1 MTTTM
6 TPFGLLVIA
15 MGISAFLPLTWC
27 GIVELYRIVKQY
39 LKVKKANNYG
49 RWYF

>member
-15 MGISAFLPLTWC
+15 MGISAFLPLALY
-27 GIVELYRIVKQY
+27 GAVELYRIIKQY
-39 LKVKKANNYG
+39 LEVKKANNSYG
-49 RWYF
+49 YF